1 MILIGYV
8 PDNDMTTTKTQQEFL
23 RDAKAKLGLTWP
35 EFAKRIGA
43 PETTLKK
50 WVLPDDAETNAR
62 EMPST
67 MWVLLREILEH
78 EALKSKHERL
88 LKKVGRIS

>member
-8 PDNDMTTTKTQQEFL
+8 NETAMNKMMTQQEFL

-35 EFAKRIGA
+35 EFAQRIGA
-43 PETTLKK
+43 PETTMKK
-50 WVLPDDAETNAR
+50 WALPDDAEKNAR

-67 MWVLLREILEH
+67 IWVLVREIIEH
-78 EALKSKHERL
+78 EALKAKHERL
-88 LKKVGRIS
+88 VKKIEKNA

>member
-1 MILIGYV
+1 MAK
-8 PDNDMTTTKTQQEFL
+8 NMTQQEFL

-43 PETTLKK
+43 PETTMKK
-50 WVLPDDAETNAR
+50 WALADDAGSNAR

-67 MWVLLREILEH
+67 VWVLVREVIGH
-78 EALKSKHERL
+78 EALKAKHERL
-88 LKKVGRIS
+88 LNKNEKSA

>member
-8 PDNDMTTTKTQQEFL
+8 IETTMNKMMTQQDFL

-35 EFAKRIGA
+35 EFAQRIGA
-43 PETTLKK
+43 PETTMKK
-50 WVLPDDAETNAR
+50 WVLPDDAEKNAR

-67 MWVLLREILEH
+67 IWVLVREIIAH
-78 EALKSKHERL
+78 EILKAKHEQL
-88 LKKVGRIS
+88 VKKFDNSA

>member
-8 PDNDMTTTKTQQEFL
+8 TDTNMNTTMTQQEFL

-50 WVLPDDAETNAR
+50 WALPDDAEKNAR

-67 MWVLLREILEH
+67 MWVLLREILAH
-78 EALKSKHERL
+78 ETLKGKHERL
-88 LKKVGRIS
+88 LKKVEKIT